1 MDGTNRKRKQ
11 LKSVSAFSKY
21 RPFALFFIFQWYY
34 SVLVSSALVPEGSLL
49 NPPLADICNEIKTF
63 GRGINKLIT
72 SSPKAP
78 PSNCLK
84 FNILPPQKNTIAPI
98 LFSFSIL
105 LTLPLQSG
113 AIDVG
118 TPSSLSP
125 LFHLFDK
132 KSAPLQQQ
140 ELVDTYAFQRLP
152 KETQLDALK
161 DLMDSRMDRCI
172 ERGEYWEQCFMF
184 GESDGGSRAI
194 LEGDKTKPRI
204 MNGLDYQLI
213 SPMGAINPSE
223 GKKPPTW

>member
-1 MDGTNRKRKQ
+1 MNGTNLKRKQ
-11 LKSVSAFSKY
+11 LESVSAFSKC
-21 RPFALFFIFQWYY
+21 RPFAVFFILYWYH

-49 NPPLADICNEIKTF
+49 NPTLAGICNEVKEF

-78 PSNCLK
+78 PSNCIK
-84 FNILPPQKNTIAPI
+84 SNILPPQKNTIAPI

-118 TPSSLSP
+118 TPTSLSP

-132 KSAPLQQQ
+132 KSAPRQQQ
-140 ELVDTYAFQRLP
+140 KLVDTYAFQRLP
-152 KETQLDALK
+152 KEIQLDALK
-161 DLMDSRMDRCI
+161 ELMDSRMDRCI
-172 ERGEYWEQCFMF
+172 DRGEYWEQCFMF
-184 GESDGGSRAI
+184 GESDGGSRAV

-223 GKKPPTW
+223 GKNPPTW